1 MQVESLHFVHQ
12 IEAIN
17 PQPKNISVRRGLQTY
32 ISCILRQ
39 INVPI
44 ISKTP
49 VSKGF

>member
-1 MQVESLHFVHQ
+1 MQVVSLHFIHR
-12 IEAIN
+12 IEAMN
-17 PQPKNISVRRGLQTY
+17 LRPKIISVRSRLQTY